1 MMTTKKFNKA
11 IAEVNRTNK
20 KNTIVASAAAGATGL
35 VAAGITFVIGR
46 HKNNKINEEID
57 NLKTNVDNIKTDITT
72 LNTSVAVTENILA
85 ATTKAAATD
94 KDTDTTSHVKYAPIN
109 IYEFTGAIN
118 NKVVI
123 FTKTKSD
130 DNVTFTALVNPTLE
144 GYDFSK
150 KYYVAEADYN
160 KLYPTTEEKTEEK
173 TDNKK

>member
-1 MMTTKKFNKA
+1 MTKKNVMKA
-11 IAEVNRTNK
+11 IADANDKNK
-20 KNTIVASAAAGATGL
+20 KRTIIAGASAGAASI
-35 VAAGITFVIGR
+35 ITSAIVYAIGR
-46 HKNNKINEEID
+46 LKNNEINEEID

-118 NKVVI
+118 NKVAI

-130 DNVTFTALVNPTLE
+130 DKVTFTALVNPTLE

-160 KLYPTTEEKTEEK
+160 KLHPTTEEKTEEK